1 MQTSPTVKKFLI
13 SLGLISLIIALL
25 QTYLNSDLGGLSPQ
39 WLLSLNLNGLSKGFI
54 WQPFTYLFTAS
65 HGFQGVSLGL
75 ILELLANIY
84 LLWMLSLQIL
94 QHFDEKH
101 FFRCF
106 FLSSW
111 IAGIVITV
119 TLFLLPNPIPY
130 AGALTGIFALLFF
143 WTRLEPERKILL
155 FLTVP
160 IKVKWLA
167 LGFFSITFL
176 LTIGQKE
183 LPQALGLLLGAS
195 FGYFYSLALTKFS
208 SPYSFLD
215 KMDDKVLALFQ
226 KIEHWLHSK
235 AVREQKVLNKSK
247 VVDLKSGKAWMT
259 EDEFLDTMLQKI
271 SESGENS
278 LSWNEKRKLK
288 KLSKKRKEQS

>member
-106 FLSSW
+106 LIILW
-111 IAGIVITV
+111 VLTIKLCKARRIAM
-119 TLFLLPNPIPY
+119 
-130 AGALTGIFALLFF
+130 
-143 WTRLEPERKILL
+143 
-155 FLTVP
+155 
-160 IKVKWLA
+160 
-167 LGFFSITFL
+167 FFS
-176 LTIGQKE
+176 
-183 LPQALGLLLGAS
+183 
-195 FGYFYSLALTKFS
+195 SL
-208 SPYSFLD
+208 
-215 KMDDKVLALFQ
+215 
-226 KIEHWLHSK
+226 
-235 AVREQKVLNKSK
+235 K
-247 VVDLKSGKAWMT
+247 VVHVCKLVYCSSIFSIFLGISGMNKNASHDISRDSDKS
-259 EDEFLDTMLQKI
+259 L
-271 SESGENS
+271 
-278 LSWNEKRKLK
+278 R
-288 KLSKKRKEQS
+288 